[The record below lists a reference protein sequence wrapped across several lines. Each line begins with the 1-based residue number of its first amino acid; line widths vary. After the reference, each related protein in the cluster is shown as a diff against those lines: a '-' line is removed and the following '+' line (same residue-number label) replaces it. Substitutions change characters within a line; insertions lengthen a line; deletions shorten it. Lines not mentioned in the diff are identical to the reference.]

1 MSDESQ
7 TRRII
12 REELAAE
19 RREREREEKDA
30 ERDRELAELRDTV
43 GKLGAKKRDDDG
55 GDDHEPEV

>member
-19 RREREREEKDA
+19 RREREREQ
-30 ERDRELAELRDTV
+30 RDTQRDTELAELRDTV
-43 GKLGAKKRDDDG
+43 SKLGKKRADDG
-55 GDDHEPEV
+55 DDDHEPEV